1 MISMFDNSWFSCANE
16 LFGQTVCITW
26 FAQHKDMPVPE
37 FESSIRQVL
46 KSFAESR
53 NKWTLDDELLIWA
66 LAEFISAAEN
76 GKYRVRIPVCLQAL
90 NAWTIEFDQ
99 SDVALALSL
108 IDRLANQSNLA
119 DSMKSSGKS
128 ERFQKEMIKLKQ
140 QLSTP
145 DPSTKRLPVAQNT
158 PSPPNH
164 ISSNRTSVI
173 HESWRGWN
181 AIRKLCY
188 RLFGT
193 SPYRKY
199 GLVMG
204 ISARRRPKCLASF
217 LTDFTPAPAQEV
229 SEKNSFIN
237 YKLHCSCGGDHF
249 YILEKSPEKQPQV
262 FLRCAQCD
270 RDTLLFDPRRDGY
283 DSHLCS
289 PTQIESAVAVSATTE
304 AYAMIVSLEYSICD
318 DEATAIPHFFTDA
331 PELFTWIRLYG
342 IKNGEPP
349 KVLFDWECA

>member
-26 FAQHKDMPVPE
+26 FAQHKDMSVPE

-76 GKYRVRIPVCLQAL
+76 GKYRVRIPGCLQAL
-90 NAWTIEFDQ
+90 NAWTIGFDQ

-145 DPSTKRLPVAQNT
+145 DPSTKRLPVARNT

-173 HESWRGWN
+173 HESWS
-181 AIRKLCY
+181 
-188 RLFGT
+188 T
-193 SPYRKY
+193 S
-199 GLVMG
+199 
-204 ISARRRPKCLASF
+204 I
-217 LTDFTPAPAQEV
+217 
-229 SEKNSFIN
+229 
-237 YKLHCSCGGDHF
+237 
-249 YILEKSPEKQPQV
+249 PQ
-262 FLRCAQCD
+262 
-270 RDTLLFDPRRDGY
+270 
-283 DSHLCS
+283 
-289 PTQIESAVAVSATTE
+289 
-304 AYAMIVSLEYSICD
+304 
-318 DEATAIPHFFTDA
+318 
-331 PELFTWIRLYG
+331 
-342 IKNGEPP
+342 
-349 KVLFDWECA
+349 